1 MSNKTAESMNER
13 LVSCFPCCLSSCCCA
28 HDASLSVVRLSS
40 LSCSPAR
47 SRERMVAQLK
57 HNASAR
63 TCDGSDVLVQAAAEA
78 KRTAE
83 QEKQLEKVRQMN
95 SRVSE
100 AEKKRGEEAPHD
112 FTPKAA
118 KIQSA
123 EEKKAA
129 LLKETQE
136 KAAAEVAKVLRSLTC
151 LFLVA
156 LRPLAVS
163 VFCTHSPPPR
173 MVLLPQAKE
182 LAEKKA
188 QKLQEMD
195 ENLKAKMTA
204 AEERRQKLIS
214 GLFRARA
221 LSAQSAVNIAA
232 VPEHCS

>member
-1 MSNKTAESMNER
+1 
-13 LVSCFPCCLSSCCCA
+13 
-28 HDASLSVVRLSS
+28 
-40 LSCSPAR
+40 
-47 SRERMVAQLK
+47 MV
-57 HNASAR
+57 
-63 TCDGSDVLVQAAAEA
+63 VQAAAEA

-129 LLKETQE
+129 ILKETQE
-136 KAAAEVAKVLRSLTC
+136 KAAAEVAKVVRSLMC
-151 LFLVA
+151 LFLAA
-156 LRPLAVS
+156 LRSGLLAALV
-163 VFCTHSPPPR
+163 VCWHSPSPR

-214 GLFRARA
+214 GQFRARA
-221 LSAQSAVNIAA
+221 LAAQSAVNNVA
-232 VPEHCS
+232 VPPSC